1 MMSSE
6 VNYCKYQYQLSGRFS
21 GSCIVSK
28 CCYVQLKK
36 ERCISSLTFPV
47 FIHSFCFTECPNL
60 ESLLY
65 ILHIRLPSTIVTH
78 MSKYTVLIVKT
89 SENICSY
96 INT

>member
-36 ERCISSLTFPV
+36 ERCVSSLTFPASQLGIIV
-47 FIHSFCFTECPNL
+47 VYFTYLASVNNSDPHVKVYSFDC
-60 ESLLY
+60 
-65 ILHIRLPSTIVTH
+65 
-78 MSKYTVLIVKT
+78 
-89 SENICSY
+89 ENI
-96 INT
+96 